1 MTIQVNGLTFNTGL
15 NGVLGPRGAG
25 KTRLLKQLALLN
37 GATAAGFSNKA
48 CYLTEE
54 FGPLSSLTVRE
65 YLYYMAGMKEIGK
78 EQVVGRVQHSLEQLH
93 LMRFADSVIGSLSR
107 LVQTQT
113 LVAKSLLDDPATM
126 LLDDV
131 LEGLNEQ
138 ERMIVGY
145 SLSEIAKGRTVVLAG
160 SVCQSV
166 EGLFDTVCMLHPEKG
181 AVHVATNTAYE
192 WVEGKVW
199 EYVAAEVPEDGDG
212 RLLTVVKRTDDGVVV
227 REIASRM
234 PHEEVS
240 QVTPTLEDAYR
251 WWSVQH

>member
-1 MTIQVNGLTFNTGL
+1 MTIQVNGLKFDTGF
-15 NGVLGPRGAG
+15 NGVLGPRGVG
-25 KTRLLKQLALLN
+25 KTRLLKQMALLN
-37 GATAAGFSNKA
+37 DAAAIGFSKKA

-54 FGPLSSLTVRE
+54 FGPLASLTVRE
-65 YLYYMAGMKEIGK
+65 YLFYMAGVKEIDK
-78 EQVVGRVQHSLEQLH
+78 EQVVLRVQRTMEQLH
-93 LMRFADSVIGSLSR
+93 LMRFADRVIGSLSR

-113 LVAKSLLDDPATM
+113 LVAKSLLDDPPYM

-145 SLSEIAKGRTVVLAG
+145 ALSEIAKDRTVVLAG
-160 SVCQSV
+160 SVCQAV

-199 EYVAAEVPEDGDG
+199 EYVAAEVPEDEDG
-212 RLLTVVKRTDDGVVV
+212 RLLAVVKRADDGVVV
-227 REIASRM
+227 REIALQM
-234 PHEEVS
+234 PQEEVS

>member
-1 MTIQVNGLTFNTGL
+1 MTIQVNGLQFKTGL
-15 NGVLGPRGAG
+15 NGVLGPRGVG
-25 KTRLLKQLALLN
+25 KTRLLKQMALLN
-37 GATAAGFSNKA
+37 DASTTGFSKKV

-65 YLYYMAGMKEIGK
+65 YLFYMAGVKEIDK
-78 EQVVGRVQHSLEQLH
+78 QQVALRVQRTLEQLH
-93 LMRFADSVIGSLSR
+93 LMRFADSVMGSVSR

-113 LVAKSLLDDPATM
+113 LVAKSLLDDPDYM
-126 LLDDV
+126 LFDDV

-138 ERMIVGY
+138 ERMVIGY
-145 SLSEIAKGRTVVLAG
+145 SLSEIAKDRTVVVAG
-160 SVCQSV
+160 SICQSV
-166 EGLFDTVCMLHPEKG
+166 EGLFDTVCLLHPEKG

-199 EYVAAEVPEDGDG
+199 EYVAAEEPEDGDG
-212 RLLTVVKRTDDGVVV
+212 RLLVVVKRTDDGVVV

-234 PHEEVS
+234 PQEEVS